1 MNIKYRV
8 RFVFQMKN
16 HPLWCIDDSSI
27 VPELKH
33 SKYGRKYGV
42 DEEPR
47 QALRVLNTEMR
58 IQTRVRY

>member
-1 MNIKYRV
+1 
-8 RFVFQMKN
+8 MKN

-33 SKYGRKYGV
+33 SKHGRKYGV